1 MLIIL
6 NEHGAPTD
14 PLAKVSIFRYNQGA
28 PTDPKMFTSSFIE
41 NIQFAIQ
48 KDILWASRNV
58 MEWLNVKK
66 CTEEEG
72 RKRQKYKK
80 LLATKGLRWHFR
92 RLSCCMAA
100 LCHRP
105 VFSFIRREFCI
116 HCLPP
121 SLNNTFQFAQ
131 SLHVTQPGWVSYRL
145 FFHKPTIFSY
155 EHCPCVSTFSESRI
169 IIYTNN
175 KVTYI

>member
-14 PLAKVSIFRYNQGA
+14 LLAKVSIFRNNRGA
-28 PTDPKMFTSSFIE
+28 PTDLKMFRSSFIE

-92 RLSCCMAA
+92 PLSCWMAA

-105 VFSFIRREFCI
+105 LFSSFFIYKREFCI

-121 SLNNTFQFAQ
+121 SLDNTFQFAQ
-131 SLHVTQPGWVSYRL
+131 FLHVTLPVRVSYRL
-145 FFHKPTIFSY
+145 FFHKPTIFS
-155 EHCPCVSTFSESRI
+155 
-169 IIYTNN
+169 
-175 KVTYI
+175 

>member
-14 PLAKVSIFRYNQGA
+14 LLAKVSIFCNNRGA
-28 PTDPKMFTSSFIE
+28 PTDLKMFRSSFIE

-48 KDILWASRNV
+48 KDILWASKNV

-80 LLATKGLRWHFR
+80 LLATKGLR
-92 RLSCCMAA
+92 
-100 LCHRP
+100 
-105 VFSFIRREFCI
+105 
-116 HCLPP
+116 
-121 SLNNTFQFAQ
+121 
-131 SLHVTQPGWVSYRL
+131 
-145 FFHKPTIFSY
+145 
-155 EHCPCVSTFSESRI
+155 
-169 IIYTNN
+169 
-175 KVTYI
+175 

>member
-1 MLIIL
+1 
-6 NEHGAPTD
+6 
-14 PLAKVSIFRYNQGA
+14 
-28 PTDPKMFTSSFIE
+28 
-41 NIQFAIQ
+41 
-48 KDILWASRNV
+48 

-80 LLATKGLRWHFR
+80 LLASDERSSMT
-92 RLSCCMAA
+92 LSAA
-100 LCHRP
+100 QLLHGSSMP
-105 VFSFIRREFCI
+105 SSTIFQFFSFIRREFCI

-121 SLNNTFQFAQ
+121 SLDNTFQFAQ
-131 SLHVTQPGWVSYRL
+131 LLHVTQPVWVSYRL

-155 EHCPCVSTFSESRI
+155 EHCPCVSKFSESRI

-175 KVTYI
+175 KVTYIQGQEAFGLGSLIFGIRKKHCLRHKGLESSVLLRIQMPKQI